1 MKAVVVLPAYNEA
14 SVIRQVI
21 ANLPKKLNGISSLEY
36 VVINDGST
44 DQTGEMAKKEGIKV
58 LSHIINRGLGAAI
71 KTGIDYAKSQKAD
84 LLVTFDSDGQHNPR
98 DLQKVI
104 NPILQE
110 KADLVIGSRFKN
122 YQKAPLDRLIINKL
136 ANLATLVFFGVSTTD
151 SQSGLRSFSKKALQF
166 IDFRADK
173 MDFSSEILL
182 EAKRHNLKVS
192 EVPIDLIYT
201 QYSREK
207 GQKNI
212 NSLSVFAKLL
222 VRLYR

>member
-1 MKAVVVLPAYNEA
+1 MKAVIVLPAYNEA

-21 ANLPKKLNGISSLEY
+21 ANLPKKLNGISNLEY

-44 DQTGEMAKKEGIKV
+44 DQTGAIAKKEGIKI

-71 KTGIDYAKSQKAD
+71 KTGIDYAKSQDVD
-84 LLVTFDSDGQHNPR
+84 LFVTFDSDGQHNPR
-98 DLQKVI
+98 DIQKVI

-110 KADLVIGSRFKN
+110 KADLVIGTRFKN
-122 YQKAPLDRLIINKL
+122 KQKVPLDRLIINKL
-136 ANLATLVFFGVSTTD
+136 ANLATLLFFGVLTTD
-151 SQSGLRSFSKKALQF
+151 SQSGLRAFSKKAIKH
-166 IDFRADK
+166 IDFKADK

-182 EAKRHNLKVS
+182 EAKRHNLKVI

-201 QYSREK
+201 PYSREK
-207 GQKNI
+207 GQKNM
-212 NSLSVFAKLL
+212 NALSIFAKFL